1 MSKKQNVSDTVT
13 VFPPSPYGICF
24 DLKTD
29 RFQLEEAT
37 RSGSFDMKYRHY
49 HSTYEIYYLLEGN
62 RYHFIDRNIFFVQ
75 PGSLVFIAKN
85 RIHKTSPAEQHFH
98 RRFLIEIEETVM
110 EQWFTEMADGRLCS
124 LFTDEMSIITLTA
137 AQQTFLNTKL
147 DAIKQEASQKKE
159 SYEEM
164 IEYLLREILL
174 FSFRIKSEN
183 NAAHISARNLIG
195 SETEKIRTV
204 NRVAGYLADHYQ
216 ENSSLDELASRFFTN
231 KFYLTRIFKQ
241 VTGFTIREY
250 LHIQRVQKAQ
260 EFLRSSLLPITEIA
274 LMVGFEN
281 VSYFEKIFR
290 RYCMQSPREYRV
302 SQRLH
307 HLPSDMNTIRCLPS

>member
-1 MSKKQNVSDTVT
+1 MSEKQNASDTVT
-13 VFPPSPYGICF
+13 VLPPSPYGICF
-24 DLKTD
+24 NLKTD

-62 RYHFIDRNIFFVQ
+62 CYHFIDRNIFFVP

-110 EQWFTEMADGRLCS
+110 EQWFTEMAGGRLCS

-137 AQQTFLNTKL
+137 TQRAFLNAKL
-147 DAIKQEASQKKE
+147 DAIKQEAFQKRE
-159 SYEEM
+159 AFEEM

-174 FSFRIKSEN
+174 FFFRIKSEG
-183 NAAHISARNLIG
+183 NAAHISAKNLIG

-216 ENSSLDELASRFFTN
+216 ESSSLDELASRFFTN

-281 VSYFEKIFR
+281 VSHFEKIFR

-302 SQRLH
+302 SQKAK
-307 HLPSDMNTIRCLPS
+307 SQ

>member
-1 MSKKQNVSDTVT
+1 MSEKQNASDTVT
-13 VFPPSPYGICF
+13 VLPPSPYGICF

-98 RRFLIEIEETVM
+98 HRFLIEIEETVM
-110 EQWFTEMADGRLCS
+110 EQWFTEMAGGRLCS

-137 AQQTFLNTKL
+137 AQQAFLNTKL
-147 DAIKQEASQKKE
+147 DTIKQEASQKRE
-159 SYEEM
+159 AYEEM

-174 FSFRIKSEN
+174 FSFRIKSEG
-183 NAAHISARNLIG
+183 NAAHISVRNLIG

-204 NRVAGYLADHYQ
+204 NRIAGYLADHYQ
-216 ENSSLDELASRFFTN
+216 ESSSLDELASRFFTN

-302 SQRLH
+302 SQKAKSH
-307 HLPSDMNTIRCLPS
+307 

>member
-1 MSKKQNVSDTVT
+1 MSEKQNASDTVT
-13 VFPPSPYGICF
+13 VLPPSPYGICF

-110 EQWFTEMADGRLCS
+110 EQWFTEMAGGRLCS

-137 AQQTFLNTKL
+137 TQQVFLNAKL
-147 DAIKQEASQKKE
+147 DAIKQEAFQKRE
-159 SYEEM
+159 AFEEM

-174 FSFRIKSEN
+174 FSFRIKSEG
-183 NAAHISARNLIG
+183 NAAHISVKNLIG

-216 ENSSLDELASRFFTN
+216 ESSSLDELASRFFTN

-302 SQRLH
+302 SQKAESH
-307 HLPSDMNTIRCLPS
+307 

>member
-1 MSKKQNVSDTVT
+1 MSEKQNASDTVT
-13 VFPPSPYGICF
+13 VLPPSPYGICF

-110 EQWFTEMADGRLCS
+110 EQWFTEMAGGRLCS

-137 AQQTFLNTKL
+137 TQQAFLNAKL
-147 DAIKQEASQKKE
+147 DAIKQEAFQKRE
-159 SYEEM
+159 AFEEM

-174 FSFRIKSEN
+174 FSFRIKSEGN
-183 NAAHISARNLIG
+183 SAHISVRNLIG

-204 NRVAGYLADHYQ
+204 NRIAGYLADHYQ
-216 ENSSLDELASRFFTN
+216 ESSSLDELASRFFTN

-302 SQRLH
+302 SQKAESH
-307 HLPSDMNTIRCLPS
+307 